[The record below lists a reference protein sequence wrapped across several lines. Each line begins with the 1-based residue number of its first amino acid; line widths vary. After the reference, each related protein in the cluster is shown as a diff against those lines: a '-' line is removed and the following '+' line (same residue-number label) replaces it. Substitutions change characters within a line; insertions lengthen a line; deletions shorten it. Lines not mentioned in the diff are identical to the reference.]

1 MAVTNSY
8 LEYILERL
16 ATAGPVTARRMF
28 GGVGL
33 YSGSTFFALIDNDTL
48 YFKVN
53 DRNRGDF
60 EAEGMEPF
68 RPFGEDSY
76 AMKYFSVPER
86 VIEDDQLLAAWTTKA
101 ISAAAKPGKST
112 KRKRKKII

>member
-16 ATAGPVTARRMF
+16 AAVGPVTARRMF

-53 DRNRGDF
+53 DGTRSDF
-60 EAEGMEPF
+60 ESAGMEPF

-76 AMKYFSVPER
+76 AMKYYSVPEH
-86 VIEDDQLLAAWTTKA
+86 VIESDPLLREWTSKALAAATK
-101 ISAAAKPGKST
+101 GK
-112 KRKRKKII
+112 KRKN

>member
-16 ATAGPVTARRMF
+16 AAAGPVTARRMF

-33 YSGSTFFALIDNDTL
+33 YFGSTFFALIDNDTL

-53 DRNRGDF
+53 EKTRSDF
-60 EAEGMEPF
+60 EEAGMEAF

-76 AMKYFSVPER
+76 AMKYYSVPEH
-86 VIEDDQLLAAWTTKA
+86 VIEDEQLLREWTDKA
-101 ISAAAKPGKST
+101 LAAAAKGK
-112 KRKRKKII
+112 KRRN